1 MGKWLHRLREVETEK
16 RTAICAACG
25 PVRIRRGSYTKS
37 GQIVWRCINTAYRQS
52 RRGGKASRRRYMA
65 KRRTS
70 KERRRLAFKQSTC
83 ERCGFEAAH
92 PSQIDV
98 HHIDGNRA
106 NDHPENW
113 QSLCAN
119 CHRLA
124 THAFRLF

>member
-1 MGKWLHRLREVETEK
+1 MDIEK
-16 RTAICAACG
+16 RNAICGVCG
-25 PVRIRRGSYTKS
+25 PVRIKHGGYSKS
-37 GQIVWRCINTAYRQS
+37 GYIGWRCMNTANKTKA
-52 RRGGKASRRRYMA
+52 RGGKPSRQRYMA

-98 HHIDGNRA
+98 HHIDGNRE
-106 NDHPENW
+106 NYIPYNW

-124 THAFRLF
+124 TYAPHLL